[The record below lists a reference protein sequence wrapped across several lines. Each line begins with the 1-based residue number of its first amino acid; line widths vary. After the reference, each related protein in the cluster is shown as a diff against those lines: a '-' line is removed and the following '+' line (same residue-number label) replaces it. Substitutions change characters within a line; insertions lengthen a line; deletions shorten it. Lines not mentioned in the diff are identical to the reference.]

1 MNALYSLIRNV
12 IQIDKLHFDYLT
24 DCESITGDTIVKFDY
39 RVEINNRLIK
49 GEMRGVFCIDVSHT
63 LEGSKLTEHCIDTI
77 KEYCK
82 DYVLDY
88 YGFFTE

>member
-12 IQIDKLHFDYLT
+12 IQIDKLHFDNLT
-24 DCESITGDTIVKFDY
+24 DCESITGDTTVTFNY
-39 RVEINNRLIK
+39 RIEINKYLINS
-49 GEMRGVFCIDVSHT
+49 EVNVFCVDLSET
-63 LEGSKLTEHCIDTI
+63 LEGARLTENCVDTV

-88 YGFFTE
+88 YGFFR